1 MAPSRTTPR
10 LRLTTQLVTSLL
22 AALAMVVSC
31 LVPTGIVTA
40 AAATTTPPGPASLPA
55 GIESLASYVPAN
67 SCSPTARPGTVKLG
81 KLLTATYPGTT
92 FGGAR
97 SCGALPNS
105 EHHDGRAVDWMNSL
119 RNAKQAAQAKAVIGW
134 LLATDEDG
142 NTYANARRLGVM
154 YVIWNNKIWGAYSAD
169 QGWRPYSSCAKHPER
184 SWDNTCH
191 RNHMHLSL
199 SWAGGMGRTSFWTG
213 EVAAPDYGRCR
224 PADLNWAWAYGGPNP
239 TPCRRYGVVRP
250 PKGASALLKSLTNYS
265 GQHLVTGSK
274 GAAVTVVQKAIHTK
288 ASGAY
293 TSATAKAMK
302 AWQADHKIVAS
313 GTVNKTT
320 WRTLL
325 RVNAP

>member
-1 MAPSRTTPR
+1 MTPR
-10 LRLTTQLVTSLL
+10 RASSPLRLTTLLLTSLV
-22 AALAMVVSC
+22 AALALVVSC
-31 LVPTGIVTA
+31 LVPAGILTA
-40 AAATTTPPGPASLPA
+40 DAATVTPPGPGTQPA
-55 GIESLASYVPAN
+55 GIESLAAYVPAN
-67 SCSPTARPGTVKLG
+67 SCSPTARPGTVQLG
-81 KLLTATYPGTT
+81 RLLTSTYPGTT

-97 SCGALPNS
+97 GCGALPNS

-119 RNAKQAAQAKAVIGW
+119 RNAKQAAQAKAVISW
-134 LLATDEDG
+134 LFATDDDG

-169 QGWRPYSSCAKHPER
+169 QGWRAYSSCAKHPQK

-199 SWAGGMGRTSFWTG
+199 SWAGAMGRTSYWSG

-239 TPCRRYGVVRP
+239 TRCPRYGLVKP
-250 PKGASALLKSLTNYS
+250 PKGASALLKTLTNYS

-274 GAAVTVVQKAIHTK
+274 GAAVTAVQKAIHV
-288 ASGAY
+288 GATGKY
-293 TSATAKAMK
+293 TPATAKAMK
-302 AWQADHKIVAS
+302 AWQSAHRIVAS

-320 WRTLL
+320 WRALL